1 MMKTRKNIMIIKET
15 LLQPTKS
22 RQSTGDL
29 LFVDKV
35 LTKQRKVSE
44 KNEIIDLHHRP
55 RLWHYCSSVRI

>member
-15 LLQPTKS
+15 LLHPTKS

-55 RLWHYCSSVRI
+55 RL